1 MTELATVDR
10 LYRQQAA
17 LAEFGT
23 FAFREGDLAKIL
35 TEAARVCAE
44 CLCEPFAKVCRYRED
59 EDDLLV
65 VAGYGWHDG
74 VIGHAVSR
82 ADESSTQG
90 RAFVTGEPVILE
102 DVAKNDSFSLPQ
114 FYAEHA
120 IVSTADVL
128 IKGKNGSWGVLEVDS
143 PRSRQFDKHDIV
155 FLTGFA
161 NIIAEAVIT
170 SARTA
175 SMQDAITQ
183 MTLLIEEKDQL
194 LLERISRERR
204 LLELQTEL
212 LHVSRLNAMGQMTA
226 AIAHELN
233 QPLAAIANYVSAAK
247 RTLDSVDT
255 DANALGR
262 AQEFIDKAQGQT
274 LRAGGIIKNLRE
286 VVEKR
291 KSERSREDI
300 GSLVRDSVALVLF
313 GTHDAH
319 IVTQLDTGTDIPAV
333 MIDKVQIQ
341 QILINLIRN
350 SIEAMEQVEMRKL
363 TITTAAGSPGFVD
376 VTVRDTGP
384 GLPLGVLAK
393 LFQPFVTTKGSG
405 MGLGLMICQT
415 LAEANGGRIW
425 CLEGLTT
432 GAGFCFSLPIAASD
446 SVATDLLPLVA

>member
-1 MTELATVDR
+1 MAELTTVDR
-10 LYRQQAA
+10 LRRQQAA

-23 FAFREGDLAKIL
+23 FAFRTDDLTMIL

-44 CLCEPFAKVCRYRED
+44 CLCEPFAKICRYRKD
-59 EDDLLV
+59 DNDLLV
-65 VAGYGWHDG
+65 VAGYGWHAG
-74 VIGHAVSR
+74 VVGHVVSR

-102 DVAKNDSFSLPQ
+102 DIAKNNSFSLPP

-120 IVSTADVL
+120 IISTADVL

-143 PRSRQFDKHDIV
+143 PRSRRFDRHDIV

-175 SMQDAITQ
+175 SMQEAITQ

-194 LLERISRERR
+194 LLERTSHERR

-233 QPLAAIANYVSAAK
+233 QPLAAIANYASAAK
-247 RTLDSVDT
+247 RTLDHM
-255 DANALGR
+255 DADASALDR
-262 AQEFIDKAQGQT
+262 ALEFIDKVQSQT

-291 KSERSREDI
+291 KSERAPEDI
-300 GSLVRDSVALVLF
+300 GSLVKDSVALVLF

-319 IVTQLDTGTDIPAV
+319 IVTKLDIAADIPAV
-333 MIDKVQIQ
+333 MIDKVQVQ

-350 SIEAMEQVEMRKL
+350 SIEAMEQVEAKKL
-363 TITTAAGSPGFVD
+363 TITTRLGVAGFVD
-376 VTVRDTGP
+376 VTVQDTGP
-384 GLPLGVLAK
+384 GVPLDVMAK
-393 LFQPFVTTKGSG
+393 LFQPFVTTKGGG

-425 CLEGLTT
+425 SLEGLAT
-432 GAGFCFSLPIAASD
+432 GAGFCFSLPIATAD
-446 SVATDLLPLVA
+446 DTTTDPLPLVA